1 MNGVNMMFFTVA
13 KIQKQL
19 KEIYSSVH
27 QEKRG
32 IARFKYIEGDP
43 AGAAAPDFDDRARP
57 RKSTG

>member
-1 MNGVNMMFFTVA
+1 MMFFTVA